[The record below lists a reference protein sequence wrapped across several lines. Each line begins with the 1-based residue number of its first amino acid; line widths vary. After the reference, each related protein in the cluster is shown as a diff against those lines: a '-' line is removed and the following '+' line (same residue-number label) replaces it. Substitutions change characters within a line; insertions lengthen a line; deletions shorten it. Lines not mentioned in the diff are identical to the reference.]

1 MSREV
6 DLERVKPY
14 ADHLGDGIVQF
25 SFTLP
30 VPYGLA
36 ARKAAQE
43 LAQKMGFEHPEVVHY
58 QGLTEGYTYF
68 VMFGECTAT
77 VDYATLS
84 DEGFEIEYMS
94 EDQIEAFAKEQIGRP
109 IVIVGAATGTDTH
122 SVGIDAMLN
131 LKGFHGHHGLEGYR
145 AFETHNLGSQVPN
158 SVLVARAIELGADA
172 ILVSQTVTQ
181 QNLHINNLTEL
192 VEIVEAEGRRGQM
205 ILTCGGPRV
214 SNELAKELGY
224 DAGFS
229 KGTYP
234 YHVASFIV
242 RELAAR
248 TGGPRSAVRP
258 DRAGAASGTGRTGE
272 EHRQDGDS
280 GRDPEGARG
289 AGEERRRYFD
299 RPRRRA
305 ARCDRH
311 ADLQATDC
319 PAGRQP
325 GGEHRRAVRA
335 SGLAHE
341 RLAQTGVRTPLG
353 EVVIARLA
361 ERGAVEV
368 AGPSAGEDL
377 SKVSEQMIGFGAE
390 RVLIDGSIDRRAAS
404 SPAVADGLVIATGA
418 VLSEDIEAGRR
429 GYEGRRRPGQAAGG
443 SEPAGDTGA
452 LDNVATREL
461 MLERRL
467 VLNAEPARSP
477 RC

>member
-1 MSREV
+1 VSSEPANKTPSASSSAAQAAAEPQTAPAAAPSASSPSAGAGRNV

-43 LAQKMGFEHPEVVHY
+43 IARKMGFEHPEVVHY
-58 QGLTEGYTYF
+58 RGLTEGYTYF
-68 VMFGECTAT
+68 VMFGECTQT

-84 DEGFEIEYMS
+84 NEGFEIEYMS
-94 EDQIEAFAKEQIGRP
+94 EDEIEAFALEHIGRP
-109 IVIVGAATGTDTH
+109 VVIVGAATGTDTH

-158 SVLVARAIELGADA
+158 SVLVARAIELDADA

-181 QNLHINNLTEL
+181 QNLHVSNLTEL
-192 VEIVEAEGRRGQM
+192 VEIVEAEGKRSEM

-248 TGGPRSAVRP
+248 TGGAG
-258 DRAGAASGTGRTGE
+258 ATGGTGAASENG
-272 EHRQDGDS
+272 
-280 GRDPEGARG
+280 
-289 AGEERRRYFD
+289 
-299 RPRRRA
+299 
-305 ARCDRH
+305 
-311 ADLQATDC
+311 
-319 PAGRQP
+319 
-325 GGEHRRAVRA
+325 
-335 SGLAHE
+335 
-341 RLAQTGVRTPLG
+341 
-353 EVVIARLA
+353 
-361 ERGAVEV
+361 
-368 AGPSAGEDL
+368 
-377 SKVSEQMIGFGAE
+377 
-390 RVLIDGSIDRRAAS
+390 
-404 SPAVADGLVIATGA
+404 
-418 VLSEDIEAGRR
+418 
-429 GYEGRRRPGQAAGG
+429 
-443 SEPAGDTGA
+443 
-452 LDNVATREL
+452 
-461 MLERRL
+461 
-467 VLNAEPARSP
+467 
-477 RC
+477 